1 MEKAIVVYFS
11 CTDTTAKKAE
21 VLAQILK
28 TKAWRL
34 QAKIP
39 YTQADL
45 TWQNATSRANQE
57 QEDETSRPE
66 FVPLE
71 LPEFETLFL
80 GYPTWWGLPPRL
92 IETFLESLD
101 LTGKRIVLFTT
112 SGSSTP
118 EKGLAELKQLFSQV
132 EFGPAKRVNNA
143 TATELVAWIKT
154 LK

>member
-1 MEKAIVVYFS
+1 MA
-11 CTDTTAKKAE
+11 
-21 VLAQILK
+21 LAS
-28 TKAWRL
+28 
-34 QAKIP
+34 
-39 YTQADL
+39 TQVDL

-71 LPEFETLFL
+71 LREFETLFL

-101 LTGKRIVLFTT
+101 LTGKRVVLFTT
-112 SGSSTP
+112 SCSSTP

-132 EFGPAKRVNNA
+132 EFGPAKRINNA
-143 TATELVAWIKT
+143 TATELTAWIKT

>member
-11 CTDTTAKKAE
+11 CTGTTAKKAE
-21 VLAQILK
+21 LLAELLK
-28 TKAWRL
+28 TKARRL

-57 QEDETSRPE
+57 QEDGTSRPE

-71 LPEFETLFL
+71 LPKFETLFL
-80 GYPTWWGLPPRL
+80 GYPTWGGLPPRL

-101 LTGKRIVLFTT
+101 LTGKRVVLFTT

-118 EKGLAELKQLFSQV
+118 EKGLAELKHHFPQV
-132 EFGPAKRVNNA
+132 EFGPVKRVNNA
-143 TATELVAWIKT
+143 TATELATWIKT